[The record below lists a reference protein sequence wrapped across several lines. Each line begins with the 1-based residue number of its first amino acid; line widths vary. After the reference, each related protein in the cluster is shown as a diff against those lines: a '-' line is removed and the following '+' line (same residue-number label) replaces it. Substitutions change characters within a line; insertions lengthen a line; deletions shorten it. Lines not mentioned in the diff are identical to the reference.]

1 MAAPKADRD
10 RAARL
15 RADLHRHNRLYYV
28 DAAPEVTDQQYDELL
43 RELQDLEAAHPNL
56 ATPDSPTRRVGGEPI
71 DTFETVA
78 HTVPMLSIDN
88 TYDRGELRAWYDRT
102 IKALAAATP
111 DAEDGGTPVP
121 PVPSLFDGDEP
132 PHRLTRP
139 RRHAAPPAS
148 PALTLEPKID
158 GVALALRYERGTL
171 TRAVTRGD
179 GTRGDDITHNIRT
192 VQSIPLHLTPPSA
205 HPRTDLLQRPV
216 RPPHPRRPRGPRRDL
231 HAHGSLQH
239 HQPAPRSRRP
249 RPLRQPPQRH
259 RRHAQT
265 EGPRQGRPRPAVPRP
280 RPRRGLPP
288 SPDTPPPDADADPF
302 HTHHAAF
309 LHAVAS
315 LGLPVSPA
323 VRTVQTFDD
332 AWAFIQQFDSDRR
345 RLPYATDGVV
355 IKIDDH
361 QLQDCLGARSKSP
374 RWCIAYKFAADR
386 ADTTLLAVEPQ
397 VGKNGRITPRAVM
410 EPVALAGTTVRHAT
424 VHNYGQVARL
434 GLHLGDTVRIE
445 KAGEIIPQIIE
456 ALPARRPPDA
466 APVAPPD
473 TCPACDTPLITE
485 ADPPKPDAPET
496 DPSAEPASA
505 GVAPATP
512 PDPTAETARFC
523 PNPQCPAQLR
533 ERLKWFA
540 ARGQMDIDG
549 LGDKSVEQLADASLL
564 QTFAD
569 VYRLHHHREALLQL
583 DRMAAKKVD
592 NLLAG
597 IEASKTRGLTR
608 VLAGLGVRHVG
619 STAARLFTRRFPSL
633 DVLTAASLDELQ
645 AVDGIGP
652 VTAASLY
659 TFLHSEAGIGVL
671 TALKNAGLKLHE
683 DAPPP
688 SPAPDPASPDT
699 PSPFQGKT
707 IVLTGTLET
716 FTRDDLRQRLEQL
729 GAKVTTSV
737 SKNTD
742 LLIAGEAA
750 GSKLIKAEALGVE
763 VWDEATLLDHLS
775 A

>member
-28 DAAPEVTDQQYDELL
+28 DAAPEVTDQRYDELL

-111 DAEDGGTPVP
+111 DAKDGGTPAP

-132 PHRLTRP
+132 PHRNAP
-139 RRHAAPPAS
+139 PPPAAPPAS

-205 HPRTDLLQRPV
+205 HTRNDRFSDPCVPHIPDVLEVRGEIYMPTEVFNTINQRRGAAGLDLFANPRNATAGTLKQKDPAKVARGLQF
-216 RPPHPRRPRGPRRDL
+216 L
-231 HAHGSLQH
+231 AHG
-239 HQPAPRSRRP
+239 
-249 RPLRQPPQRH
+249 
-259 RRHAQT
+259 
-265 EGPRQGRPRPAVPRP
+265 
-280 RPRRGLPP
+280 RGEVSPP

-763 VWDEATLLDHLS
+763 VWDEAALLNALEN
-775 A
+775 